1 MVTTRMVC
9 FGTTTDNE
17 PILIQQGDYNSR
29 TILLALF
36 DSPGTPADLTDAVFS
51 VVYRKNGINSQP
63 FEVQRTDEESNFVR
77 FTFAGSVAAEPGNG
91 VLQLRMYKEG
101 GLAQTALI
109 PFSVLFS
116 LEDGEGYTDP
126 EPAFAA
132 LIAEARE
139 AISDAEKLPYIGSS
153 GNWMLW
159 DSEKNE
165 YMDSGVSAKGNAIRI
180 LGSLSDVSQLP
191 AEADQGDAYLVNGD
205 LYIYTTMWE
214 KANVKGIAGKDGKP
228 GKDGADGI
236 SPTVSV
242 VKSGGKVSL
251 TIIDAEGETTT
262 DIFSM
267 LDLFPVGSWWISDDP
282 TSPAQLMGG
291 AWEIMTGRVLLGA
304 GTFGGGVAYTVGETG
319 GANGKNITKANLP
332 TDAVVSVVNNT
343 GSAITTVTSYSSTSS
358 GGEWADGAYKT
369 VTVRTAVNNEVITR
383 EPLDI
388 RQPYYVTNM
397 WKRTE

>member
-51 VVYRKNGINSQP
+51 VVYRKNGINSKP

-77 FTFAGSVAAEPGNG
+77 FTFSGSVAAEPGNG

-101 GLAQTALI
+101 GLAQSALI

-116 LEDGEGYTDP
+116 LEDGENYTDP

-139 AISDAEKLPYIGSS
+139 AISDAEKLPYIGGS
-153 GNWMLW
+153 GNWVLW

-180 LGSLSDVSQLP
+180 LGSLRDVSQLP
-191 AEADQGDAYLVNGD
+191 ADADQGDAYLVDGD
-205 LYIYTTMWE
+205 LYIYTTVWE
-214 KANVKGIAGKDGKP
+214 KANVEGIAGKDGKP
-228 GKDGADGI
+228 GEDGADGI

-251 TIIDAEGETTT
+251 TIKDAEGETTT

-291 AWEIMTGRVLLGA
+291 TWESMAGRVLLGA
-304 GTFGGGVAYTVGETG
+304 GDFSGSVTYAVGETG
-319 GANGKNITKANLP
+319 GANSKNITKANLP
-332 TDAVVSVVNNT
+332 TDAVASVVNNT
-343 GSAITTVTSYSSTSS
+343 GSAIATVTSYSSTSS

-369 VTVRTAVNNEVITR
+369 VTIRTAANNGVVTR
-383 EPLDI
+383 ETLDI

-397 WKRTE
+397 WKRIE